1 MITCPAILTSS
12 LSDYDDYLCLN
23 HRGQGV
29 CIHSV
34 WPMSIRLGLYTFTM
48 VVSETTSNIKI
59 LSSQLLWIALTYL
72 ISCFTLGATSAL
84 MPNKLV
90 NYLYLILL

>member
-1 MITCPAILTSS
+1 M
-12 LSDYDDYLCLN
+12 
-23 HRGQGV
+23 
-29 CIHSV
+29 SV
-34 WPMSIRLGLYTFTM
+34 RLGLYTFTM